1 MDPVRRDDVPD
12 FWTSTFTT
20 SSFSDNFVTKM
31 LHPTH
36 TKSGKEVNKEEGM
49 GVALPENTNKIDLD
63 RSGLVNWNNSKLE
76 YPYIQ
81 I

>member
-1 MDPVRRDDVPD
+1 
-12 FWTSTFTT
+12 
-20 SSFSDNFVTKM
+20 M

-36 TKSGKEVNKEEGM
+36 TKSVKEVNKEEGM
-49 GVALPENTNKIDLD
+49 GVALPENINKIDLD
-63 RSGLVNWNNSKLE
+63 QSGLVIWNNSKLE